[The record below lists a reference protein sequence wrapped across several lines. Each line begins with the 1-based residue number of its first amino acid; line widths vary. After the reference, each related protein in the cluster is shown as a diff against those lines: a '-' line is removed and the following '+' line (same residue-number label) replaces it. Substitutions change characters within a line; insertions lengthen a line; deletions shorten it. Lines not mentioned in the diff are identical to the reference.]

1 MGKRK
6 LPYYLT
12 KQEINSLIKVFNLR
26 YPTGQRNCLIVR
38 TFVNTG
44 LRLSELID
52 LKWKNI
58 SFVEGSIQV
67 KEGKG
72 NKDRKVWFDDDLKQR
87 LVDWKKRQIQE
98 LIQRDLDSSD
108 YVFTTLKGTKLDPK
122 YIRRM
127 IYEKAAKSG
136 IQEVEEKINKNG
148 DTYLEK
154 KVSPHTLRH
163 TYATQLLRRG
173 ADIRQV
179 QKSLGHENLETT
191 MIYTHVYDSDL
202 ENLHKTL
209 SLGSDRNWKKSW
221 NRFENCYY

>member
-12 KQEINSLIKVFNLR
+12 ENEIDLLINVFNLR
-26 YPTGQRNCLIVR
+26 YPTSQRNCLIVR
-38 TFVNTG
+38 VFVNTG
-44 LRLSELID
+44 LRLSELIN
-52 LKWKNI
+52 LKWKDI
-58 SFVEGSIQV
+58 SFMEGSIHIKQ
-67 KEGKG
+67 GKG

-98 LIQRDLDSSD
+98 LSQRDLEICD
-108 YVFTTLKGTKLDPK
+108 YVFSTLKGTKLDPK

-127 IYEKAAKSG
+127 IYKKAAKAG

-154 KVSPHTLRH
+154 RVSPHTLRH

-179 QKSLGHENLETT
+179 QKSLGHANLETT

-209 SLGSDRNWKKSW
+209 SLGSKK
-221 NRFENCYY
+221 ELET